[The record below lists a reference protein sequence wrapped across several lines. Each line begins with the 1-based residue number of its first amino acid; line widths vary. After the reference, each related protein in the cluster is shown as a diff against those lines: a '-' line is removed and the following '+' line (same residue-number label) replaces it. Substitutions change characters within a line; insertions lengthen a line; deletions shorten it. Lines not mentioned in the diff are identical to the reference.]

1 MYFVPGSVLGIGGKA
16 GEGILS
22 SGHCSLSVFIHLRR
36 SSLKLYKF
44 MATNFLFFN
53 SKKQGEAFVSWLCT
67 CVCVWLLWMSIGGC
81 STVKWGILHT
91 RHITLVI
98 NSQTGLCQ
106 VPSGENGATTPS
118 CLSQQRIRASVTRC
132 WKSFA
137 NRSAVL
143 WRSLLSSHTVS
154 HSCLKRLGQFL
165 HTFGLF

>member
-1 MYFVPGSVLGIGGKA
+1 MPGSVRHWWESWGGHSEQRA
-16 GEGILS
+16 LQ
-22 SGHCSLSVFIHLRR
+22 SVFIHLRR

-44 MATNFLFFN
+44 MATNFFFFFN
-53 SKKQGEAFVSWLCT
+53 SKKQWEALVSWLCT
-67 CVCVWLLWMSIGGC
+67 CVCVWLLWMSIGGY
-81 STVKWGILHT
+81 STVKWGVLRT

-137 NRSAVL
+137 NRRAML
-143 WRSLLSSHTVS
+143 WGSLLSSHTVS
-154 HSCLKRLGQFL
+154 HSCLKPLGQFL

>member
-1 MYFVPGSVLGIGGKA
+1 MYLCLALLGIGGKA

-22 SGHCSLSVFIHLRR
+22 SGHYSLCSFTWEDLP
-36 SSLKLYKF
+36 SSF
-44 MATNFLFFN
+44 TNSWQLIFFFFN
-53 SKKQGEAFVSWLCT
+53 SKKQWEALVSWLCT
-67 CVCVWLLWMSIGGC
+67 CVCVWLLWMSIGGY
-81 STVKWGILHT
+81 STVKWGVLHT

-137 NRSAVL
+137 NRRAML
-143 WRSLLSSHTVS
+143 WGSLLSSHTVS
-154 HSCLKRLGQFL
+154 HSCLKPLGQFL